1 MWVFENPALQ
11 FSFLFTLDSGLNIV
25 YFQYFFSES
34 QNTKFVYQWPVSAVA
49 GVLVFNE
56 IEKSLNHLTEVT

>member
-56 IEKSLNHLTEVT
+56 I